1 LPALLSRVLLSFA
14 LECERESEL
23 SLAISANVLRV
34 YHQVLA
40 AIEQRW
46 HKRFTGRTISA
57 LRASLEVL
65 VTAPDSERPPS
76 FPGRPPSFHGLPPI
90 SPDSSPIR
98 TTGAHRSV
106 PPAPCRGTRWSCTVV
121 ATPTAADPAK
131 GLTGPQH
138 VVTRT

>member
-1 LPALLSRVLLSFA
+1 MPALLSRVLLSFA

-90 SPDSSPIR
+90 FAGLEPYPDNWRASVRPP
-98 TTGAHRSV
+98 GALPWYPMVLHRGGYPDGS
-106 PPAPCRGTRWSCTVV
+106 
-121 ATPTAADPAK
+121 
-131 GLTGPQH
+131 
-138 VVTRT
+138 